1 MEQIRSL
8 RAHFFGVV
16 RSLAPLAIV
25 VLAFQWLVIGGLPE
39 GFDRILIGVG
49 AFLIGVTLI
58 LRALD
63 AAIFPVGRSLSDAFI
78 ARGSLPWLLAFGF
91 ALGFSAVIAEPSL
104 IALAYKAALVSG
116 GQIDALVL
124 RLVVAASVG
133 LVVALGLLRS
143 VLDHPIHWYLV
154 PGYLLLIPIT
164 WLTPGEIT
172 GLAFDAGAVSV
183 NLITVPLLLALGLG
197 LARAL
202 RRRSPLLDGLGLLGL
217 AVLAPRM
224 TVQLYGIAVCGGE
237 LASACAEVAATA
249 AWQPPEANDRGWMDL
264 GTALLKDLLGILQ
277 SALPML
283 LVILVF
289 QYLVIRRPLPHRARV
304 AGGLVLLVV
313 GLMVFV
319 EGLRLG
325 LFPLGYGMA
334 RALGGLDSL
343 VYLYTFVFLIGFATT
358 LVEPALAAA
367 ISRLALE
374 KRSGLN
380 TRAVHLCVATGVGVG
395 LTLGIYRMVT
405 GVPLEHIFA
414 ALIVTLLLAS
424 WLAPRFILALAY
436 DLGGVATSDVTVP
449 VITALGVALAAAF
462 GSSNVLLD
470 GFGLVALASLCPILV
485 VLAYALLTPGR
496 HWRPGPESP

>member
-1 MEQIRSL
+1 MAQGRSL
-8 RAHFFGVV
+8 RSHFFGVV
-16 RSLAPLAIV
+16 RSLAPLAVV
-25 VLAFQWLVIGGLPE
+25 VLVFQWAVIGSPPE
-39 GFDRILIGVG
+39 HPGRILAGVG

-63 AAIFPVGRSLSDAFI
+63 TAIFPVGRSLSDAFI
-78 ARGSLPWLLAFGF
+78 ARGSLPWLLTFGF

-104 IALAYKAALVSG
+104 IALAHKAALVSG
-116 GQIDALVL
+116 GRIDALVL

-133 LVVALGLLRS
+133 LMVAVGLLRS
-143 VLDHPIHWYLV
+143 ALDHPIHWYLV
-154 PGYLLLIPIT
+154 PGYLLLIPVT

-202 RRRSPLLDGLGLLGL
+202 RRRNPLLDGLGLLGL

-237 LASACAEVAATA
+237 LASGCAGIEATA
-249 AWQPPEANDRGWMDL
+249 AWQTPAAGSRGWTEL
-264 GTALLKDLLGILQ
+264 GTALLRDLLGILQ

-289 QYLVIRRPLPHRARV
+289 QYLVIRRPLPHLGRV
-304 AGGLVLLVV
+304 AGGLALLMV
-313 GLMVFV
+313 GLLVFV

-325 LFPLGYGMA
+325 LFPLGSGMA
-334 RALGGLDSL
+334 QALGGLDSMG
-343 VYLYTFVFLIGFATT
+343 YLYTFVFLIGFTT
-358 LVEPALAAA
+358 ALVEPALAAA
-367 ISRLALE
+367 IARLALE
-374 KRSGLN
+374 KHSGLN

-395 LTLGIYRMVT
+395 LVLGIHRMVA
-405 GVPLEHIFA
+405 GVPLEH
-414 ALIVTLLLAS
+414 LLAGLIGALAVAT
-424 WLAPRFILALAY
+424 WFAPRFIRALAY

-462 GSSNVLLD
+462 GSTNVLLD
-470 GFGLVALASLCPILV
+470 GFGLVALASLCPILA
-485 VLAYALLTPGR
+485 VLGYALLVAVV
-496 HWRPGPESP
+496 RPSLGAD